1 MFVFGVVLMKAF
13 VLTGTLIALLNGSEY
28 SVVVSKN
35 TPFSSLSRGQI
46 KDLFLQKRHTINEFQ
61 IVPVNVLGHDDA
73 RTAFEAKVLEMD
85 RSRLNAYWIKQHF
98 QGVMPPLTQPSFES
112 IKAFVENVDGAIG
125 YLPSNMVDSKVRVVY
140 EF

>member
-1 MFVFGVVLMKAF
+1 MKTAF
-13 VLTGTLIALLNGSEY
+13 YVRFRCCSDE
-28 SVVVSKN
+28 SVCFCRYVNRTPERVVSKN
-35 TPFSSLSRGQI
+35 SPLPFLSQGQV
-46 KDLFLQKRHTINEFQ
+46 KDLFLQKRHTINELK

-98 QGVMPPLTQPSFES
+98 QGVTPPLTQPSFES

-125 YLPSNMVDSKVRVVY
+125 YLPSKMVDPKVKVVY